1 MPPKAKA
8 QLVQHGKPRA
18 TAKKVIEKA
27 PVVVVPH
34 ISSIAM
40 RTAFSVTS
48 EPFIAPSPSS
58 ESRSSTDS
66 SSGTPSEASSA
77 AGSSVSNAITRGGSG
92 STHFENQ
99 ILANFE
105 ALFSEM
111 KGLTQR
117 LAKLESGGIS
127 NDQPRSLSQSVMS
140 SLATKLTNSKPFRKD
155 VRKVLVP
162 AMGLHGLHLDD
173 SEVCVS
179 LGPILHKVCGRY
191 FDVGGE
197 DQFMNTLESD
207 ASFRSI
213 IMQFMNERRKAI
225 GDMGRE
231 AFDSILQQHDH
242 SFPPVSEPNPRG
254 CEENDWIDGHVGKRE
269 EFCRLLHRSYPRD
282 IVHVP
287 RCDLAWAIAN
297 GDNKLFSLIK
307 ASTIQAQ
314 TSLRSA
320 VAQDIHDAIADE
332 LAEVESSSKR
342 KKITPETLLRSFY
355 EARLL

>member
-1 MPPKAKA
+1 
-8 QLVQHGKPRA
+8 
-18 TAKKVIEKA
+18 
-27 PVVVVPH
+27 
-34 ISSIAM
+34 
-40 RTAFSVTS
+40 
-48 EPFIAPSPSS
+48 
-58 ESRSSTDS
+58 
-66 SSGTPSEASSA
+66 
-77 AGSSVSNAITRGGSG
+77 
-92 STHFENQ
+92 
-99 ILANFE
+99 
-105 ALFSEM
+105 
-111 KGLTQR
+111 
-117 LAKLESGGIS
+117 
-127 NDQPRSLSQSVMS
+127 
-140 SLATKLTNSKPFRKD
+140 
-155 VRKVLVP
+155 
-162 AMGLHGLHLDD
+162 
-173 SEVCVS
+173 
-179 LGPILHKVCGRY
+179 
-191 FDVGGE
+191 
-197 DQFMNTLESD
+197 
-207 ASFRSI
+207 
-213 IMQFMNERRKAI
+213 MNERRKAI